1 MNETI
6 KRIAI
11 NAVLATN
18 PVNVLFG
25 TVLKNGP
32 IEVEIHQKLKL
43 GKEFIIM
50 TQSIQELGLTIGDKV
65 VMLRMQGGHQFLILD
80 KVVDE

>member
-18 PVNVLFG
+18 PVNLLFG
-25 TVLKNGP
+25 TISRSVP

-50 TQSIQELGLTIGDKV
+50 TQSVQEIGLATGDKV
-65 VMLRMQGGHQFLILD
+65 VLLRMQGGHQFLILD